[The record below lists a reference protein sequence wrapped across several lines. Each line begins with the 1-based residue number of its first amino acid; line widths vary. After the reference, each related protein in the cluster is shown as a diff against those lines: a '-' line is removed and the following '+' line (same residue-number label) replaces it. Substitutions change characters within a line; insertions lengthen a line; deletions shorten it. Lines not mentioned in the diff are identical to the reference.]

1 MGMGG
6 SDGHRNDTLLIVIFM
21 CGGYWASKPVPGGGN
36 RWTLGPRCMCTII
49 EPVSRSQAVGTVG
62 PHLPIKLVPGI
73 YVLGVSL
80 ITIRSSVS
88 PPSTSDNKPRI
99 AYIWMYVSWDRY
111 RDTYLDI
118 WVRRVIIII
127 GTVIDTVMILDIPGL
142 FQLCSQLGHL
152 LWFQWWFRLFGLCL
166 SQYDLYPSCYV
177 LSLWLLHVLQ
187 FWFYMLGFT
196 VIWDK
201 GIFMRVS
208 LFGLFLRRISLIGP

>member
-21 CGGYWASKPVPGGGN
+21 YGGYWAPKPVPGGGN

-73 YVLGVSL
+73 CVLGVSL

-127 GTVIDTVMILDIPGL
+127 VTIMNIVMILDILGM
-142 FQLCSQLGHL
+142 FQSCSQFMALITISMIPVMIPVNWFMSFPVWFMSFL
-152 LWFQWWFRLFGLCL
+152 LSILVMIVVWFA
-166 SQYDLYPSCYV
+166 
-177 LSLWLLHVLQ
+177 
-187 FWFYMLGFT
+187 
-196 VIWDK
+196 
-201 GIFMRVS
+201 
-208 LFGLFLRRISLIGP
+208 SLILYAWDCCGMRQGYIYEGFLVWIIPSTY